1 VNPCPAG
8 GGDSGPARM
17 SVTEECSASGWV
29 PLPPI
34 VINQYNVFND
44 SLIAVGLKNAY
55 LKEISKIDSLQN
67 LANENLVEYC
77 FTYVRTTTND
87 TAARWPRTDGR
98 PDDVNPQFTVLPDT
112 LIGMWHSHYDEG
124 PTDIYKNQTF
134 SFGDVFK
141 IYSNIVRKNFPVTFS
156 IITTRDYIYAVY
168 ITNFDVFKNYIRT
181 LTGTVIYDN
190 IATQLEKKADTA
202 MRACTSCS
210 FQQITEKGLLNITG
224 NGNSNSSGI
233 KIFKSPR
240 QNIQFT
246 LLTP

>member
-1 VNPCPAG
+1 
-8 GGDSGPARM
+8 
-17 SVTEECSASGWV
+17 
-29 PLPPI
+29 
-34 VINQYNVFND
+34 
-44 SLIAVGLKNAY
+44 
-55 LKEISKIDSLQN
+55 
-67 LANENLVEYC
+67 
-77 FTYVRTTTND
+77 
-87 TAARWPRTDGR
+87 
-98 PDDVNPQFTVLPDT
+98 
-112 LIGMWHSHYDEG
+112 MWHSHYDEG

-141 IYSNIVRKNFPVTFS
+141 LYSNIVRKNFRVTFS